1 MKNKTIKRAAFL
13 LASMVLAFYPVAAQ
27 ENITQISFADGK
39 NSMIKLISG
48 NDWMVYSQNGTHG
61 EFTKITASG
70 TASIMELNPLL
81 GSVSDFL
88 IFEGSVFFCGMSAYG
103 NPYFAF
109 FSHSAFPSTAVIYNT
124 LEDAK
129 SVRNLTVYK
138 SPAGVRHVV
147 LTGQDHEGYGILI
160 EAVDMSPG
168 WQVFYSKVFAVEGEK
183 YTFDDIAISESH
195 VAFTAVEQCD
205 ENRDSLYHIHN
216 SCPGRVW
223 FIDKPQN
230 ENNLITF
237 AKNYVNVPY
246 LTSLPFIIKHAEE
259 DAFVTATQGF
269 FNTYVSGFIGTSHY
283 ATVYAKTNKLM
294 DISYSPDSKSTELL
308 TYHMSST
315 LEPYDASYVHTIL
328 PGMSYAAGTAYG
340 HVFHGYHI
348 PSLDYQLNNCNHYI
362 CSGYNT
368 GAYPTYLQ
376 IPRYH
381 FSLTQGCSE
390 KTSLGI
396 TPYEWE
402 KEPLKGDCKTESE
415 YLGDPIKILYVR
427 DAKIEK
433 VCEGRSA
440 DNE

>member
-1 MKNKTIKRAAFL
+1 MKNKTIKRAALLLTTLFL
-13 LASMVLAFYPVAAQ
+13 AVYPASAQ
-27 ENITQISFADGK
+27 ENITQINYTLGD

-48 NDWMVYSQNGTHG
+48 DDWLVYTLDGVQG
-61 EFTKITASG
+61 EFSKVTPT
-70 TASIMELNPLL
+70 
-81 GSVSDFL
+81 GSAILMLDPIFGKVSDFL
-88 IFEGSVFFCGMSAYG
+88 IFGGTVFFCGMSAE
-103 NPYFAF
+103 NIPYFAYF
-109 FSHSAFPSTAVIYNT
+109 PLSAFSSPFVVYDFLDGA
-124 LEDAK
+124 E
-129 SVRNLTVYK
+129 SVRSIEVYK
-138 SPAGVRHVV
+138 SPAGIRHVV

-368 GAYPTYLQ
+368 LLSPYYLH

-381 FSLTQGCSE
+381 FNLSEGCSE
-390 KTSLGI
+390 KTTLGI
-396 TPYEWE
+396 KPYEWE
-402 KEPLKGDCKTESE
+402 SKLLKGNSTSIYD
-415 YLGDPIKILYVR
+415 YLGDPDIKTSKW
-427 DAKIEK
+427 DATIEII
-433 VCEGRSA
+433 CE
-440 DNE
+440 

>member
-1 MKNKTIKRAAFL
+1 MKNKTIKRAALLLTTLFL
-13 LASMVLAFYPVAAQ
+13 AVYPASAQ
-27 ENITQISFADGK
+27 ENITQINYTLGD

-48 NDWMVYSQNGTHG
+48 DDWLVYTLDGVQG
-61 EFTKITASG
+61 EFSKVTPT
-70 TASIMELNPLL
+70 
-81 GSVSDFL
+81 GSAILMLDPIFGKVSDFL
-88 IFEGSVFFCGMSAYG
+88 IFGGTVFFCGMSAE
-103 NPYFAF
+103 NIPYFAYF
-109 FSHSAFPSTAVIYNT
+109 PLSAFSSPFVVYDFLDGA
-124 LEDAK
+124 E
-129 SVRNLTVYK
+129 SVRSIEVYK
-138 SPAGVRHVV
+138 SPAGIRHVV

-160 EAVDMSPG
+160 EAVDMTSG
-168 WQVFYSKVFAVEGEK
+168 WQVFYSRVFAVEGEK
-183 YTFDDIAISESH
+183 YTFDDIAISKDH

-368 GAYPTYLQ
+368 LLSPYYLH

-381 FSLTQGCSE
+381 FNLSEGCSE
-390 KTSLGI
+390 KTTLGI
-396 TPYEWE
+396 KPYEWE
-402 KEPLKGDCKTESE
+402 SKLLKGNSTSIYD
-415 YLGDPIKILYVR
+415 YLGDPDIKTSKW
-427 DAKIEK
+427 DATIEII
-433 VCEGRSA
+433 CE
-440 DNE
+440 